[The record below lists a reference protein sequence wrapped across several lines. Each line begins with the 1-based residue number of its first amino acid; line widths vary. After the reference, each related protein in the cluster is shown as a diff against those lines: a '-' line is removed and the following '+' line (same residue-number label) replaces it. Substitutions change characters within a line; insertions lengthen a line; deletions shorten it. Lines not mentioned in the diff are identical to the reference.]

1 MSDYY
6 NNYGGCIH
14 EECLVQMQDGT
25 KRKMKYLKKGDAV
38 VGGIIKCIVKTHV
51 FNWIQMIKIGDLII
65 TPWHPIRMNGGWV
78 FPAECPGAEQ

>member
-1 MSDYY
+1 MYKPAPVDMSDYY

-51 FNWIQMIKIGDLII
+51 FNWI
-65 TPWHPIRMNGGWV
+65 
-78 FPAECPGAEQ
+78 